1 MTYILEGSIIY
12 TPTIYNEEHYG
23 SLPNIEIH
31 VGLIKLSGRVWCEI
45 LVGQKYHP
53 CVINVGNESEGLV
66 NKDFDAIMEEFAP
79 EVLDENL
86 KLYEEH
92 VDEQRQKE
100 DEAREV
106 HINRVKQETL
116 FEMKLEAFE
125 SDLIKNS
132 KDKELK
138 KMIRKAKTLI
148 EVQSL
153 FNHLDTE
160 RVGVAECRQRYIVYR
175 TVVICMLQR

>member
-1 MTYILEGSIIY
+1 MDRLKYRNPRWIDKTD
-12 TPTIYNEEHYG
+12 
-23 SLPNIEIH
+23 
-31 VGLIKLSGRVWCEI
+31 GRVWCEI

-100 DEAREV
+100 DETREV

-116 FEMKLEAFE
+116 FEMKLETFE

-138 KMIRKAKTLI
+138 KMIRKEKL
-148 EVQSL
+148 SLRFKL

-160 RVGVAECRQRYIVYR
+160 RVGVAECRRYIVYR

>member
-1 MTYILEGSIIY
+1 MDQPKYRNPRWIDKTER
-12 TPTIYNEEHYG
+12 
-23 SLPNIEIH
+23 
-31 VGLIKLSGRVWCEI
+31 RVWCEI

-66 NKDFDAIMEEFAP
+66 NKDFDAIMEEFGP

-106 HINRVKQETL
+106 RINRVKQETL

-148 EVQSL
+148 EVQAFSTIL
-153 FNHLDTE
+153 IQKELELQNVGSDT
-160 RVGVAECRQRYIVYR
+160 
-175 TVVICMLQR
+175 

>member
-1 MTYILEGSIIY
+1 MN
-12 TPTIYNEEHYG
+12 TIWQGH
-23 SLPNIEIH
+23 
-31 VGLIKLSGRVWCEI
+31 
-45 LVGQKYHP
+45 
-53 CVINVGNESEGLV
+53 VINHV
-66 NKDFDAIMEEFAP
+66 NTICKHETTLEALDLKKEFDVIMEEFGP

-148 EVQSL
+148 EVQAFSTIL
-153 FNHLDTE
+153 IQKELELQNVGSDT
-160 RVGVAECRQRYIVYR
+160 
-175 TVVICMLQR
+175 